1 MCAHVVPRLT
11 KRLAPPIPN
20 RESLLRSEFV
30 MGHAKSNGGSSAY
43 RVVGRY
49 RVYSELA
56 SGGMATVHL
65 GCLLGPAGFSKLVAI
80 KCLHQ
85 EFALEPEFVSMFL
98 DEARLASTIHHPNV
112 VASLDVVAE
121 QGELLVVMEYV
132 HGETL
137 AGLLRLSRQQGD
149 WPSVPVVVR
158 VLCDSLEGLHAAH
171 TASLAGSCLNIVH
184 RDVSPQ
190 NIMVGADGNT
200 RVLDF
205 GIAQA
210 ALRSQVTAAGTVKG
224 KLAYMSPEQVQGLAV
239 DARTDVWAAGVVL
252 WEALT
257 GRRLF
262 FAPDSRDAVELLLHS
277 QIVPP
282 SSHTPALSPEL
293 DQVVL
298 KALARNVDERY
309 ASAHEFAEA
318 LRSVADEGSRKDVVQ
333 WIGRVAK
340 AGLAERLEKLQA
352 LEASAIH
359 TQVHHELPVVTAG
372 SSPMAAPPPGQET
385 THALT
390 TSTSIL
396 PHPPPPRS
404 SKRAPVLIAI
414 AGVLSALVVWFVAGR
429 QAEEPPPLQ
438 APERVAAAV
447 GPATVVTP
455 PSPRPEI
462 AANSPESL
470 LPVVAADAM
479 PLAPAPSASV
489 AKVPVRKPPQPLA
502 VSPPHGRNCNP
513 PYRID
518 ASGVRRVKPECL

>member
-1 MCAHVVPRLT
+1 MGSPNLKTPR
-11 KRLAPPIPN
+11 P
-20 RESLLRSEFV
+20 
-30 MGHAKSNGGSSAY
+30 Y

-85 EFALEPEFVSMFL
+85 EFAAEPEFVSMFL

-137 AGLLRLSRQQGD
+137 AGLLRLSRQKSELA
-149 WPSVPVVVR
+149 PPPVVVR
-158 VLCDSLEGLHAAH
+158 VLCDALDGLHAAH
-171 TASLAGSCLNIVH
+171 IASHAGQHLSIVH

-210 ALRSQVTAAGTVKG
+210 ALRSQATAAGTVKG
-224 KLAYMSPEQVQGLAV
+224 KVAYMSPEQVQGLAV
-239 DARTDVWAAGVVL
+239 DARTDVFAAGIVL

-262 FAPDSRDAVELLLHS
+262 FSPDSREVVGLLLGAA
-277 QIVPP
+277 IPAP
-282 SSHTPALSPEL
+282 SSINDALSREL
-293 DQVVL
+293 DSVVL
-298 KALARNVDERY
+298 KALNRDPAQRFQ
-309 ASAHEFAEA
+309 SAHEFAEA
-318 LRSVADEGSRKDVVQ
+318 LREVAEEGSRREVVA
-333 WIGRVAK
+333 WVTRLA
-340 AGLAERLEKLQA
+340 ADGLANRLELLQA

-359 TQVHHELPVVTAG
+359 TQVAVPLPVVTA
-372 SSPMAAPPPGQET
+372 SSPHAASPPAQEPT
-385 THALT
+385 QGHTQAT

-396 PHPPPPRS
+396 PHPAPPLWRG
-404 SKRAPVLIAI
+404 RAPLAF
-414 AGVLSALVVWFVAGR
+414 AAGGVLTAVLVWFLARGTSSAPAVATRGN
-429 QAEEPPPLQ
+429 E
-438 APERVAAAV
+438 VAASA
-447 GPATVVTP
+447 P
-455 PSPRPEI
+455 P
-462 AANSPESL
+462 
-470 LPVVAADAM
+470 
-479 PLAPAPSASV
+479 APAPSQAAAAKPVENDLPVVSADSMPLSPVPSADRKAASKKPIPPSGGV
-489 AKVPVRKPPQPLA
+489 ARPA
-502 VSPPHGRNCNP
+502 AGRAGSCNP

-518 ASGVRRVKPECL
+518 ASGVRRIKPECL

>member
-1 MCAHVVPRLT
+1 
-11 KRLAPPIPN
+11 
-20 RESLLRSEFV
+20 
-30 MGHAKSNGGSSAY
+30 MGQVSSTTSSPY

-85 EFALEPEFVSMFL
+85 QFALEPEFVSMFL
-98 DEARLASTIHHPNV
+98 DEARLASSIHHPNV

-137 AGLLRLSRQQGD
+137 AGLLRLSRQKAD
-149 WPSVPVVVR
+149 KPPTPVIIR
-158 VLCDSLEGLHAAH
+158 VLCEALEGLHAAH
-171 TASLAGSCLNIVH
+171 TASLAGNPLNIVH

-210 ALRSQVTAAGTVKG
+210 ALRSHVTSAGTIKG
-224 KLAYMSPEQVQGLAV
+224 KIAYMSPEQVQSRPV
-239 DARTDVWAAGVVL
+239 DARTDVFAAGVVL

-262 FAPDSRDAVELLLHS
+262 FAPDSRDVVELLLTLP
-277 QIVPP
+277 IPPP
-282 SSHTPALSPEL
+282 SSVAPHLSKEL
-293 DQVVL
+293 DAVVL
-298 KALARNVDERY
+298 KALARDVDERF

-318 LRSVADEGSRKDVVQ
+318 LRRVAGEGSRREVAEWV
-333 WIGRVAK
+333 GRVARE
-340 AGLAERLEKLQA
+340 GLDHRLELLQA

-359 TQVHHELPVVTAG
+359 TQVAVALPVVTG
-372 SSPMAAPPPGQET
+372 SSSQAASVPEG
-385 THALT
+385 THTQALT

-396 PHPPPPRS
+396 PHPPASPARR
-404 SKRAPVLIAI
+404 RAPLLVAV
-414 AGVLSALVVWFVAGR
+414 AGVSCALLVWLLTR
-429 QAEEPPPLQ
+429 PTETPRP
-438 APERVAAAV
+438 PERVVAAAPSV
-447 GPATVVTP
+447 APALSLALAP
-455 PSPRPEI
+455 P
-462 AANSPESL
+462 APESEPS
-470 LPVVAADAM
+470 LPVVAAESM
-479 PLAPAPSASV
+479 PILSAAPSAPP
-489 AKVPVRKPPQPLA
+489 KVPKKFAAPSVVTTGPVRA
-502 VSPPHGRNCNP
+502 RACNP

-518 ASGVRRVKPECL
+518 EAGVRRVKPECL

>member
-1 MCAHVVPRLT
+1 
-11 KRLAPPIPN
+11 
-20 RESLLRSEFV
+20 
-30 MGHAKSNGGSSAY
+30 MGQVSSTSSPY

-85 EFALEPEFVSMFL
+85 QFALEPEFVSMFL
-98 DEARLASTIHHPNV
+98 DEARLASSIHHPNV

-137 AGLLRLSRQQGD
+137 AGLLRLSRQKD
-149 WPSVPVVVR
+149 DKPPAAVVIR
-158 VLCDSLEGLHAAH
+158 VLCDALEGLHAAH
-171 TASLAGSCLNIVH
+171 TASLAGKPLNIVH

-210 ALRSQVTAAGTVKG
+210 ALRSHVTSAGTIKG
-224 KLAYMSPEQVQGLAV
+224 KIAYMSPEQVQSRPV
-239 DARTDVWAAGVVL
+239 DARTDVFAAGVVL

-262 FAPDSRDAVELLLHS
+262 FAPDSRDAVDLLLTS
-277 QIVPP
+277 PIPAP
-282 SSHTPALSPEL
+282 SSVAPHLSEEL
-293 DQVVL
+293 DAVVL
-298 KALARNVDERY
+298 KALARDVEERF
-309 ASAHEFAEA
+309 ASAHDFAEA
-318 LRSVADEGSRKDVVQ
+318 LRRVAGEGSRREVVE
-333 WIGRVAK
+333 WVGRVAK
-340 AGLAERLEKLQA
+340 EALEHRLELLQA

-359 TQVHHELPVVTAG
+359 TQISAALPVVTG
-372 SSPMAAPPPGQET
+372 SSPQAAPVPEG
-385 THALT
+385 THTQALT

-396 PHPPPPRS
+396 PHPPASPLRR
-404 SKRAPVLIAI
+404 RAPLLVAV
-414 AGVLSALVVWFVAGR
+414 AGVSCAFLVWLLTRSTEVPNLPG
-429 QAEEPPPLQ
+429 PP
-438 APERVAAAV
+438 VAAASLV
-447 GPATVVTP
+447 APPLPAP
-455 PSPRPEI
+455 KPEPSE
-462 AANSPESL
+462 
-470 LPVVAADAM
+470 PVVAAESM
-479 PLAPAPSASV
+479 PVLPPAPSV
-489 AKVPVRKPPQPLA
+489 GPRVQKKPTTA
-502 VSPPHGRNCNP
+502 AAATSTGRPRSCNP

-518 ASGVRRVKPECL
+518 AAGVRRVKPECL

>member
-1 MCAHVVPRLT
+1 MGSRDVKMPR
-11 KRLAPPIPN
+11 P
-20 RESLLRSEFV
+20 
-30 MGHAKSNGGSSAY
+30 Y

-49 RVYSELA
+49 RVYAELA

-85 EFALEPEFVSMFL
+85 EFAAEPEFVAMFL

-137 AGLLRLSRQQGD
+137 AGLLRLSRQKSD
-149 WPSVPVVVR
+149 LMPVPVVVR
-158 VLCDSLEGLHAAH
+158 VLCDALDGLHAAH
-171 TASLAGSCLNIVH
+171 IASQAGRHLSIVH

-210 ALRSQVTAAGTVKG
+210 ALRSQATAAGTVKG
-224 KLAYMSPEQVQGLAV
+224 KVAYMSPEQVQGMAV
-239 DARTDVWAAGVVL
+239 DARTDVFAAGIVL

-262 FAPDSRDAVELLLHS
+262 FSPDSREIVNLLLRS
-277 QIVPP
+277 PIAAP
-282 SSHTPALSPEL
+282 SSINSALSPGL
-293 DQVVL
+293 DGVVL
-298 KALARNVDERY
+298 KALARDANQRFQ
-309 ASAHEFAEA
+309 SAHDFAEA
-318 LRSVADEGSRKDVVQ
+318 LREIAEEGSR
-333 WIGRVAK
+333 REVA
-340 AGLAERLEKLQA
+340 AWVTSLAADGLAHRLELLQA

-359 TQVHHELPVVTAG
+359 TQVAVPLPVVTG
-372 SSPMAAPPPGQET
+372 SAPHAALAPQQET
-385 THALT
+385 TQGHTQAT

-396 PHPPPPRS
+396 PHPPPARWRG
-404 SKRAPVLIAI
+404 RAPWAF
-414 AGVLSALVVWFVAGR
+414 AAGGVLTAVLVWLLAASSTPTPGAAIR
-429 QAEEPPPLQ
+429 GSEE
-438 APERVAAAV
+438 AAASAPPV
-447 GPATVVTP
+447 APPAVVAP
-455 PSPRPEI
+455 VKP
-462 AANSPESL
+462 AAND
-470 LPVVAADAM
+470 LPVVSADSM
-479 PLAPAPSASV
+479 PLSPVVSAERKLV
-489 AKVPVRKPPQPLA
+489 AKKPSHSSAVALRPAAVRG
-502 VSPPHGRNCNP
+502 SSCNP

-518 ASGVRRVKPECL
+518 ASGVRRIKSECL